1 EIYTAATSKAK
12 AGEECDDTMCMQD
25 IGISFQSELV
35 ASANVV
41 RNPSGYI
48 LTLNVTNVF
57 DDVVVMSESVP
68 CKGCDE
74 FQVVERLK
82 TLSEI

>member
-1 EIYTAATSKAK
+1 MTAETE
-12 AGEECDDTMCMQD
+12 AGKECDDTTCMQD

-41 RNPSGYI
+41 KNRSGYI

-57 DDVVVMSESVP
+57 DDVLVMSESVP

-74 FQVVERLK
+74 FQVIARLK
-82 TLSEI
+82 TISDI